1 MKYAITTFGP
11 SPRKRVFSDLD
22 NAICVAERLPNTT
35 TTRIYECASEA
46 LARSADISEVRDG
59 ERIVWTNR

>member
-11 SPRKRVFSDLD
+11 APRKRVFNDIDS
-22 NAICVAERLPNTT
+22 AIRAAERLPNTT
-35 TTRIYECASEA
+35 TARIYECDSDK
-46 LARSADISEVRDG
+46 LARSADISRLREG